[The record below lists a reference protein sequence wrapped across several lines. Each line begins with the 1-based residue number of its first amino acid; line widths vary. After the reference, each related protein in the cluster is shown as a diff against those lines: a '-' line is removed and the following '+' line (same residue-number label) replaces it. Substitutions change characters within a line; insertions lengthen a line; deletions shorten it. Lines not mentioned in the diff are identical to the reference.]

1 MNNYLITETEF
12 VFQIKNQEIA
22 IGLKKLRQSC
32 PCANCKGEKD
42 VFGNVYRGPEKKLN
56 ESSFQIHTVRTV
68 GNYAV
73 RIFWKDQHA
82 NGIYTFDFLKS
93 LNESD

>member
-22 IGLKKLRQSC
+22 IGLKKLRKSC

-42 VFGNVYRGPEKKLN
+42 VFGNVYRGAEKELN
-56 ESSFQIHTVRTV
+56 ESSFQVHAVQTV

-73 RIFWKDQHA
+73 RIFWKDRHA

>member
-22 IGLKKLRQSC
+22 IGLKKLRKSC

-42 VFGNVYRGPEKKLN
+42 VFGNVYKSTSRSLN
-56 ESSFQIHTVRTV
+56 NQSFQISFLKKV
-68 GNYAV
+68 GNYALQ
-73 RIFWKDQHA
+73 IFWRDNHKD
-82 NGIYTFDFLKS
+82 GIYTFEFLKNIS
-93 LNESD
+93 E

>member
-1 MNNYLITETEF
+1 MDNYLITETEF
-12 VFQIKNQEIA
+12 VFQIKNCEIS
-22 IGLKKLRQSC
+22 IDLKKLRLAC

-42 VFGNVYRGPEKKLN
+42 VFGNVYKGSEKKLN
-56 ESSFQIHTVRTV
+56 PLSFQIHTVRAV

-82 NGIYTFDFLKS
+82 TGIYTFDFLKS
-93 LNESD
+93 FRPF

>member
-1 MNNYLITETEF
+1 MGWFDI
-12 VFQIKNQEIA
+12 
-22 IGLKKLRQSC
+22 LKVEDIDFDDV
-32 PCANCKGEKD
+32 CANCKGEKD

-56 ESSFQIHTVRTV
+56 ESSFQVHTVRTV

>member
-42 VFGNVYRGPEKKLN
+42 VFGNIYRGKKSLADNSFRLSRYEK
-56 ESSFQIHTVRTV
+56 V
-68 GNYAV
+68 GLYGI
-73 RIFWKDQHA
+73 RFFWEDHHHD
-82 NGIYTFDFLKS
+82 GIYTYDLLRS
-93 LNESD
+93 LTNEEE